1 MWEGGRVVVWAEV
14 SLRIYLKV
22 CLMGC
27 MIRLVLMIFAVLALV
42 FCVDRLVRI
51 GLISLG
57 EMVALVFV
65 FLV

>member
-1 MWEGGRVVVWAEV
+1 
-14 SLRIYLKV
+14 
-22 CLMGC
+22 MGC